1 MKTSKRSLKRP
12 LKRPTKHVTQ
22 VVMAAVLAMS
32 AGHAVAEDTTL
43 ASKFEAR
50 FAAQY
55 KKIKDPANGYFSSE
69 GIPYHSP
76 ETLMVEAPDY
86 GHETTSE
93 AYSFWIW
100 LEAYHGRYT
109 GDWGPLKKAWANMEK
124 YMIPSVAD
132 QPTNSFYNATKPAS
146 YAGEHALPKDY
157 PSQLDFGV
165 PVGQDPIGVEL
176 ETAYGNRNIY
186 GMHWLMDVDNW
197 YGYGH
202 CGDGVTRAAF
212 INTFQRG
219 AQESVWETVPHP
231 SCETF
236 RWGRNGGAQGFLS
249 LFTAD
254 ANYSKQWRYT
264 NAPDADARAVEAV
277 YWANVWAKAQG
288 KGADV
293 ADIVKSASKMGDY
306 LRYSMF
312 DKYFKKVGNCVGGP
326 YACQAGT
333 GQTGGN
339 GLRDNQHYLL
349 SWYYAWGGAVDTN
362 AGWAW
367 RIGSSHNHFGYQNPM
382 AAWVL
387 STNAE
392 FKPKSAS
399 GQSDWGKSL
408 TRQLEFY
415 RWLQSAE
422 GGIAGGATNSW
433 GGSYETPPN
442 GTATFYGMFYDEA
455 PVYHDPESNTW
466 FGFQAWSMFRIA
478 EYYHA
483 TGDAKAKAVL
493 DKWVP
498 WAMANV
504 KFKDDGSYL
513 IPSTM
518 EWSGQPDNW
527 NPNSPG
533 TNAGLHVKVTKS
545 SNDVGVGAALART
558 LIYYG
563 VKANNTSATQ
573 LAKRLL
579 DGMWLSKDAK
589 GIAVKEKRSDY
600 LRFDDAYDAGTGSGV
615 YVPSG
620 WVGTNAQGATI
631 DSNSTFLSLRP
642 KYKQDPD
649 WPKLQAYL
657 NGGAA
662 PTWKYHRFWAQA
674 DAAMAMLDYAM
685 LVEAP

>member
-1 MKTSKRSLKRP
+1 MNTSPRSLKRI
-12 LKRPTKHVTQ
+12 TQ
-22 VVMAAVLAMS
+22 AVAAAVLAMT
-32 AGHAVAEDTTL
+32 AGQAMAEDTL
-43 ASKFEAR
+43 ASAFEKR
-50 FAAQY
+50 FATQY

-93 AYSFWIW
+93 AYSFWLW
-100 LEAYHGRYT
+100 LEAYHGRQT
-109 GDWGPLKKAWANMEK
+109 GDWAPLKKAWANMEK
-124 YMIPSVAD
+124 YMIPSAAD
-132 QPTNSFYNATKPAS
+132 QPTNSFYNPTKPAS
-146 YAGEHALPKDY
+146 YAGEHPLPSGY
-157 PSQLDFGV
+157 PSQLEFGV
-165 PVGQDPIGVEL
+165 PVGQDPIGTEL
-176 ETAYGNRNIY
+176 ETAYGTRNIY

-197 YGYGH
+197 YGYGK
-202 CGDGVTRAAF
+202 CGDGVTRAAL

-236 RWGRNGGAQGFLS
+236 RWGRNGGTQGFLS

-254 ANYSKQWRYT
+254 SNYSKQWRYT

-288 KGADV
+288 KGAEV
-293 ADIVKSASKMGDY
+293 ADLVKSAAKMGDY

-326 YACQAGT
+326 YSCQAGT
-333 GQTGGN
+333 GQPNGQ

-349 SWYYAWGGAVDTN
+349 SWYYAWGGANDTN

-399 GQSDWGKSL
+399 GAGDWGKSL

-442 GTATFYGMFYDEA
+442 GTATFYGMFYDEK
-455 PVYHDPESNTW
+455 PVYHDPASNTW

-498 WAMANV
+498 WASANV
-504 KFKDDGSYL
+504 KFKDNGSYT
-513 IPSTM
+513 IPSTL

-527 NPNSPG
+527 NPNAPG
-533 TNAGLHVKVTKS
+533 ANAGLHVKVTKR
-545 SNDVGVGAALART
+545 NADVGITAALART

-563 VKANNTSATQ
+563 AKANDAASKK

-579 DGMWLSKDAK
+579 DAMWTNAKDAK
-589 GIAVKEKRSDY
+589 GLAVPEKREDY
-600 LRFDDAYDAGTGSGV
+600 LRFDDAYDANTGSGV
-615 YVPSG
+615 YVPGG

-631 DSNSTFLSLRP
+631 DAGSTFLSLRP
-642 KYKQDPD
+642 KYQQDPD

-657 NGGAA
+657 DGGAA

-685 LVEAP
+685 LIEAP

>member
-1 MKTSKRSLKRP
+1 MNNSPRALSRI
-12 LKRPTKHVTQ
+12 TQ
-22 VVMAAVLAMS
+22 AVATALVAMAAGQALAVDVQ
-32 AGHAVAEDTTL
+32 ATA
-43 ASKFEAR
+43 FEKR
-50 FAAQY
+50 FATQY
-55 KKIKDPANGYFSSE
+55 KKIKDPANGYFSQE

-76 ETLMVEAPDY
+76 ETLIVEAPDY

-124 YMIPSVAD
+124 YMIPSVSD
-132 QPTNSFYNATKPAS
+132 QPTNSFYNAAKPAS
-146 YAGEHALPKDY
+146 YAGEYPLPKDY
-157 PSQLDFGV
+157 PAPLDFSA
-165 PVGQDPIGVEL
+165 PVGQDPIAAEL
-176 ETAYGNRNIY
+176 ETAYGTRNIY

-197 YGYGH
+197 YGYGK

-231 SCETF
+231 SCDTF
-236 RWGRNGGAQGFLS
+236 RWGRNGGSQGFLS
-249 LFTAD
+249 LFTGD

-264 NAPDADARAVEAV
+264 NAPDADARAVEAM
-277 YWANVWAKAQG
+277 YWANIWAKEQG
-288 KGADV
+288 KAAEI

-312 DKYFKKVGNCVGGP
+312 DKYFKKIGNCVGGP
-326 YACQAGT
+326 YSCQAGT

-349 SWYYAWGGAVDTN
+349 SWYYSWGGATDTN

-387 STNAE
+387 STQAD
-392 FKPKSAS
+392 FKPKSPS
-399 GQSDWGKSL
+399 GAGDWGKSL
-408 TRQLEFY
+408 TRQIEFY

-433 GGSYETPPN
+433 GGSYATPPN
-442 GTATFYGMFYDEA
+442 GTPTFYGMFYEEA

-466 FGFQAWSMFRIA
+466 FGFQAWSMFRVA
-478 EYYHA
+478 EYYYA

-493 DKWVP
+493 DKWIP
-498 WAMANV
+498 WASANV
-504 KFKDDGSYL
+504 KFKDNGNYT
-513 IPSTM
+513 IPSTL
-518 EWSGQPDNW
+518 EWTGQPDTW

-533 TNAGLHVKVTKS
+533 ANASLHVKVTKS
-545 SNDVGVGAALART
+545 NADVGITAALART

-563 VKANNTSATQ
+563 VKANDAASKT
-573 LAKRLL
+573 LAKKLL
-579 DGMWLSKDAK
+579 DAMWTNAKDDMGLSVA
-589 GIAVKEKRSDY
+589 EKRDDY
-600 LRFDDAYDAGTGSGV
+600 LRFDDAYDAGTGTGV
-615 YVPSG
+615 YIPSG

-631 DSNSTFLSLRP
+631 DSNTTFLSMRP

-657 NGGAA
+657 NGGKS
-662 PTWKYHRFWAQA
+662 PKWRYHRFWAQA
-674 DAAMAMLDYAM
+674 DAAMAMLDYAR
-685 LVEAP
+685 LIETP